1 MSFVAQCCHLEVYA
15 TADRQPVHV
24 TQKQNCLCVSITTTD
39 ITNNTSKIYLY
50 ALQFVQCFLRR
61 AEQQRIAIVKA
72 EADDAAG
79 NNVGRVT

>member
-1 MSFVAQCCHLEVYA
+1 MSFVAQRCHFEVYA
-15 TADRQPVHV
+15 TTNRQSVQV
-24 TQKQNCLCVSITTTD
+24 TQKCLRVSITTTD
-39 ITNNTSKIYLY
+39 ITNNMSKIVLY

-72 EADDAAG
+72 KADDDAG